1 MKILITGTAGFIGYH
16 TAKRLLNEGHEILG
30 IDNLN
35 DYYSRQLKK
44 DRLNNLITHVD
55 YIHKEI
61 NISDS
66 NQLFKIFK
74 EFKPEKVIH
83 LAAQAGVLY
92 SIENPIA
99 YVESNLVGFT
109 NILEACRYENTEH
122 LIYSS
127 TSSVYGLNSSMPFS
141 TSQNTDHPLS
151 FYAATKKSNEVMAH
165 TYSHLFSL
173 PTTGLRFFTVYGPWG
188 RPDMALFKFTKAIIE
203 NSEINVYNHGKHKRD
218 FTYVDDI
225 VDGVFKVLSNA
236 PKGNVNFDAKSPDPS
251 SSSSPWNLYNIGSN
265 NPIDLMDYISCI
277 EKYLGKK
284 AKIKML
290 PLQKGDVPETF
301 ADISPLKDDYEF
313 TPKVSVD
320 EGVNRFINWYKEYY
334 KV

>member
-92 SIENPIA
+92 SIENPMA
-99 YVESNLVGFT
+99 YVESNL
-109 NILEACRYENTEH
+109 
-122 LIYSS
+122 SW
-127 TSSVYGLNSSMPFS
+127 
-141 TSQNTDHPLS
+141 
-151 FYAATKKSNEVMAH
+151 FYQ
-165 TYSHLFSL
+165 Y
-173 PTTGLRFFTVYGPWG
+173 P
-188 RPDMALFKFTKAIIE
+188 
-203 NSEINVYNHGKHKRD
+203 
-218 FTYVDDI
+218 
-225 VDGVFKVLSNA
+225 
-236 PKGNVNFDAKSPDPS
+236 
-251 SSSSPWNLYNIGSN
+251 
-265 NPIDLMDYISCI
+265 
-277 EKYLGKK
+277 
-284 AKIKML
+284 
-290 PLQKGDVPETF
+290 
-301 ADISPLKDDYEF
+301 
-313 TPKVSVD
+313 
-320 EGVNRFINWYKEYY
+320 
-334 KV
+334 

>member
-16 TAKRLLNEGHEILG
+16 TAERLLNEGHKILG

-35 DYYSRQLKK
+35 DYYSKQLKK
-44 DRLNNLITHVD
+44 DRLNNLIKHTD

-92 SIENPIA
+92 SIENPMA

-122 LIYSS
+122 LIYAS

-218 FTYVDDI
+218 FTYIDDI
-225 VDGVFKVLSNA
+225 VDGVLKVLSNA
-236 PKGNVNFDAKSPDPS
+236 PKCNVNFDAKSPDPS

-301 ADISPLKDDYEF
+301 ADINPLKDDYEF
-313 TPKVSVD
+313 TPKVSV
-320 EGVNRFINWYKEYY
+320 EQGVKRFINWYKEYY

>member
-16 TAKRLLNEGHEILG
+16 TAERLLNEGHKILG

-35 DYYSRQLKK
+35 DYYSKELKR
-44 DRLNNLITHVD
+44 DRLNNLIKHTD
-55 YIHKEI
+55 YAHKEI

-66 NQLFKIFK
+66 NKLSKAFK

-92 SIENPIA
+92 SIENPMA

-109 NILEACRYENTEH
+109 NILEACRYENIKH
-122 LIYSS
+122 LIYAS
-127 TSSVYGLNSSMPFS
+127 TSSVYGLNTSMPFS

-165 TYSHLFSL
+165 TYSYLFSL

-203 NSEINVYNHGKHKRD
+203 NNEINIYNHGKHKRD
-218 FTYVDDI
+218 FTYIDDI
-225 VDGVFKVLSNA
+225 VDGIVKVVFDS
-236 PKGNVNFDAKSPDPS
+236 PKKNLNFDTKSPDPS
-251 SSSSPWNLYNIGSN
+251 SSSSLWNLYNIGSN
-265 NPIDLMDYISCI
+265 NPIDLMDYVSLI

-301 ADISPLKDDYEF
+301 ADISPLKNNYQF
-313 TPKVSVD
+313 NPKVSV
-320 EGVNRFINWYKEYY
+320 EQGVKRFIDWYKKYY